1 MQLVIMILFIWGQCR
16 LEVIGIMR
24 VNDHLEVE
32 DAEKLIAVHAHIA
45 ANILQLD
52 YTSLY
57 SNFTCT
63 HCIVQYCSDI

>member
-1 MQLVIMILFIWGQCR
+1 
-16 LEVIGIMR
+16 MR

-45 ANILQLD
+45 PNILQLD

-63 HCIVQYCSDI
+63 HCIVQ